1 MHHDRWDHIVMV
13 PGIFK
18 EFATEINAEI
28 AKNVSDARH
37 EFAKKLKA
45 RNRPIDEIVED
56 TGLTKEEVDAL

>member
-1 MHHDRWDHIVMV
+1 MV

>member
-1 MHHDRWDHIVMV
+1 MV

-28 AKNVSDARH
+28 AKNVSDKTR
-37 EFAKKLKA
+37 EIAKKMKA

-56 TGLTKEEVDAL
+56 TGLTKEEVEAL